1 MSRIGGL
8 KPLLDAKKE
17 SHNVTCRTPFA
28 EGEGFISHA
37 LRRVR
42 DYTPNPLSTLY
53 FLGVPVSP
61 AFQRLTMAVAVFD
74 ALSSSSAKVTIS
86 SGITAKESFFLCFL
100 GKIAMFLIVGLMSV
114 PFYYI
119 Q

>member
-1 MSRIGGL
+1 
-8 KPLLDAKKE
+8 
-17 SHNVTCRTPFA
+17 
-28 EGEGFISHA
+28 
-37 LRRVR
+37 VR

-86 SGITAKESFFLCFL
+86 SEITAKGSIFLCFG
-100 GKIAMFLIVGLMSV
+100 GKMTMFLRGGLMSV

-119 Q
+119 YNKV